1 MVSLHDQVKTVRL
14 QDKLGK
20 QNFHEDMK
28 KVFEP
33 VTKSLENTSQDITK
47 TITET
52 SVKNNQ
58 AIENLD
64 NKLLEIMKDRG
75 ILATYLM
82 SPLSRITNP
91 DNTSQFRLVKDHNSN
106 RVNDLKINKTIPITL
121 YGNMLTF
128 RDTNKQF
135 ELKGDLLEMI
145 TNSKFNVDLASLSD
159 KKLMYVFAK
168 EMHFDPKA
176 SGNKSTRYRKL
187 IKLLNSPSLIVS
199 ASGFSKTIVLSSN
212 PNELCDRLKFLLQE
226 KHAGNISDVIN
237 QEIVVI
243 IDKLLEYKL
252 ISKKQHSQILI
263 KCNLLQKYL
272 YNYSY
277 KNKYTYS
284 YKCVHKYN
292 CIYTFLIYKC
302 LN

>member
-1 MVSLHDQVKTVRL
+1 
-14 QDKLGK
+14 
-20 QNFHEDMK
+20 MK

-33 VTKSLENTSQDITK
+33 ITKLLENTSQDITK
-47 TITET
+47 SITET

-64 NKLLEIMKDRG
+64 NKLLEIMNDRG

-91 DNTSQFRLVKDHNSN
+91 ENSSQFKLVKDLSSN

-135 ELKGDLLEMI
+135 EIKGDLLEMI

-159 KKLMYVFAK
+159 KELMYDFAK

-176 SGNKSTRYRKL
+176 SGNKSTRDRKL
-187 IKLLNSPSLIVS
+187 IKLLNSPGLMVS
-199 ASGFSKTIVLSSN
+199 ASGLSTTIFLSSD
-212 PNELCDRLKFLLQE
+212 PIELCDRLKL
-226 KHAGNISDVIN
+226 
-237 QEIVVI
+237 
-243 IDKLLEYKL
+243 
-252 ISKKQHSQILI
+252 
-263 KCNLLQKYL
+263 LLQKNTL
-272 YNYSY
+272 
-277 KNKYTYS
+277 
-284 YKCVHKYN
+284 V
-292 CIYTFLIYKC
+292 IILI
-302 LN
+302 